1 MPDVLVACAV
11 MSKLNCRQIEVAEV
25 VFPCENLAE
34 NLAFFTDTL
43 GFRIESIYPADAPRV
58 AVVAA
63 YGTRLRLEE
72 KTGVTPDALC
82 LICRGAEVVA
92 GAYDELVAP
101 NGTRVKFETTDIPPV
116 IPELVS
122 SLTVQ
127 KVGGQSNWG
136 IGRAGMQYRDL
147 IPDRLG
153 GRYIASHIRIPEG
166 GPVPDYVHHHH
177 ILFQLIYCYKGWVRV
192 VYEDQGDPFL
202 MHPGDCVLQPPHIRH
217 KVLEC
222 SDAFEVLEIG
232 CPAEHV
238 TLVDHD
244 IALPTAQLRLDRDF
258 GGQRFCFHQAVEADW
273 SAWRVDGF
281 ESRDFG
287 FVEAT
292 GNIVSVGVVRAIAGS
307 TLPAGSHQSELLF
320 NFVLQGSM
328 TLECEDNQVWQLQ
341 AGDAC
346 TIPAGMDYSLSN
358 CSTDLEFLEVLAP
371 G

>member
-1 MPDVLVACAV
+1 M
-11 MSKLNCRQIEVAEV
+11 
-25 VFPCENLAE
+25 
-34 NLAFFTDTL
+34 
-43 GFRIESIYPADAPRV
+43 
-58 AVVAA
+58 
-63 YGTRLRLEE
+63 
-72 KTGVTPDALC
+72 
-82 LICRGAEVVA
+82 
-92 GAYDELVAP
+92 
-101 NGTRVKFETTDIPPV
+101 
-116 IPELVS
+116 
-122 SLTVQ
+122 
-127 KVGGQSNWG
+127 
-136 IGRAGMQYRDL
+136 
-147 IPDRLG
+147 
-153 GRYIASHIRIPEG
+153 
-166 GPVPDYVHHHH
+166 
-177 ILFQLIYCYKGWVRV
+177 
-192 VYEDQGDPFL
+192 
-202 MHPGDCVLQPPHIRH
+202 
-217 KVLEC
+217 VLEC

-244 IALPTAQLRLDRDF
+244 IALPTEQLRLDRDF

-371 G
+371 A

>member
-1 MPDVLVACAV
+1 
-11 MSKLNCRQIEVAEV
+11 
-25 VFPCENLAE
+25 
-34 NLAFFTDTL
+34 
-43 GFRIESIYPADAPRV
+43 
-58 AVVAA
+58 
-63 YGTRLRLEE
+63 
-72 KTGVTPDALC
+72 
-82 LICRGAEVVA
+82 
-92 GAYDELVAP
+92 
-101 NGTRVKFETTDIPPV
+101 VKFEATDIPPV

-127 KVGGQSNWG
+127 KVGVQSNWG

-192 VYEDQGDPFL
+192 VYEDQGAPFL
-202 MHPGDCVLQPPHIRH
+202 MRPGDCVLQPPHIRH

-232 CPAEHV
+232 CPAEHA

-244 IALPTAQLRLDRDF
+244 IALPTEQLRPNRDF
-258 GGQRFCFHQAVEADW
+258 GGQRFCFHQAVETDW

-292 GNIVSVGVVRAIAGS
+292 GNIVSVGVVRAVAGS
-307 TLPAGSHQSELLF
+307 TLPAGSHQNELLF

-346 TIPAGMDYSLSN
+346 TIPAGMDYSLSD

>member
-1 MPDVLVACAV
+1 
-11 MSKLNCRQIEVAEV
+11 MSKLNSSQIEVAEV

-72 KTGVTPDALC
+72 KTGVALDALR
-82 LICRGAEVVA
+82 LICRKAGVEGAV
-92 GAYDELVAP
+92 YDELVAP
-101 NGTRVKFETTDIPPV
+101 NGTRVQFEATDLPPV
-116 IPELVS
+116 IPDLVP

-127 KVGGQSNWG
+127 KAGVQSNWG

-153 GRYIASHIRIPEG
+153 GRYIASHIRILEG

-192 VYEDQGDPFL
+192 VYEDQGVPFL

-217 KVLEC
+217 QVLEC
-222 SDAFEVLEIG
+222 SDAFEVLEVG
-232 CPAEHV
+232 CPAEHA

-244 IALPTAQLRLDRDF
+244 IDLPTEKLRPLRDF
-258 GGQRFCFHQAVEADW
+258 GGQRFCFHQAQETDW

-287 FVEAT
+287 FAGAT
-292 GNIVSVGVVRAIAGS
+292 GNIVSARVVRAVAGS
-307 TLPAGSHQSELLF
+307 TLKPGSHQNELLF

-328 TLECEDNQVWQLQ
+328 TLECEGNQVWQLQ

-346 TIPAGMDYSLSN
+346 TIPAGMDYSLSY

>member
-1 MPDVLVACAV
+1 
-11 MSKLNCRQIEVAEV
+11 MSKLDSRQIEVAEV

-43 GFRIESIYPADAPRV
+43 GFRIESIYPADTPRI
-58 AVVAA
+58 AVVSA

-72 KTGVTPDALC
+72 KSGVAPNELHLT
-82 LICRGAEVVA
+82 CRRTEVA
-92 GAYDELVAP
+92 ACAYDELVAP
-101 NGTRVKFETTDIPPV
+101 NGTRVKFEATDIPPV
-116 IPELVS
+116 IPDLLS

-127 KVGGQSNWG
+127 KVGDQSNWV

-166 GPVPDYVHHHH
+166 GPVSDYVHHHH

-192 VYEDQGDPFL
+192 VYEDQGAPFL

-217 KVLEC
+217 EVLEC
-222 SDAFEVLEIG
+222 SEGFEVVEIS

-244 IALPTAQLRLDRDF
+244 MALPTEQLRPDRDF
-258 GGQRFCFHQAVEADW
+258 GGQRFSFHQAVETNW
-273 SAWRVDGF
+273 SAWRADGF
-281 ESRDFG
+281 DSRDFG

-292 GNIVSVGVVRAIAGS
+292 GNIVSAGVVRAVAGS
-307 TLPAGSHQSELLF
+307 TLPADSHQNELLF

-328 TLECEDNQVWQLQ
+328 TIEFEGNKVWKLQ
-341 AGDAC
+341 AGDSC
-346 TIPAGMDYSLSN
+346 TIPAGMDYSLSD
-358 CSTDLEFLEVLAP
+358 CSTDLEFLEVLTP
-371 G
+371 N

>member
-1 MPDVLVACAV
+1 
-11 MSKLNCRQIEVAEV
+11 MSKLDSSQIEVVEV
-25 VFPCENLAE
+25 VCSCENLEE
-34 NLAFFTDTL
+34 NLAFFVDTL

-58 AVVAA
+58 AVIAA

-72 KTGVTPDALC
+72 KTGVAPEALR
-82 LICRGAEVVA
+82 LICRKADAEVGV
-92 GAYDELVAP
+92 YDELVAP
-101 NGTRVKFETTDIPPV
+101 NGMRVQFEAINIPPV
-116 IPELVS
+116 IPDLVS
-122 SLTVQ
+122 SLAVQ
-127 KVGGQSNWG
+127 KAGGQSNWG

-147 IPDRLG
+147 IPERLG
-153 GRYIASHIRIPEG
+153 GRYIASHIRILEG

-192 VYEDQGDPFL
+192 VYEDQGVPFL

-217 KVLEC
+217 QVLEC
-222 SDAFEVLEIG
+222 SDAFEVVEVG
-232 CPAEHV
+232 CPAEHA

-244 IALPTAQLRLDRDF
+244 IALPTEKLRPYREF
-258 GGQRFCFHQAVEADW
+258 GGQRFCFHQALETDW
-273 SAWRVDGF
+273 SEWRVGGF

-287 FVEAT
+287 FAAAT
-292 GNIVSVGVVRAIAGS
+292 GNIVSAHVVRAVAGS
-307 TLPAGSHQSELLF
+307 TLPPGSHQNELLF

-328 TLECEDNQVWQLQ
+328 TLECEGNQVWQLQ

-346 TIPAGMDYSLSN
+346 TIPAGMAYSLSY